1 MFDLSGKTA
10 LVTGATQGIGFAAA
24 QLLAKQGATV
34 FVAGASSLEKCQKA
48 CDQIPGSQP
57 VLADLRDPDCA
68 ERLYAQTGPVDIL
81 VLSASIQFKR
91 DWDAFT
97 SEEFDSQLDC
107 NVKSTWLL
115 IRRYSQAM
123 KENRWG
129 RIVTVGSVNQ
139 YRQHPALALYAVTK
153 AAQLKLIQ
161 NIAPQLAPYGVTV
174 NNIAPGAVD
183 TPRNREALADPAFA
197 ENLARGI
204 PCGYIAQPQDIAPS
218 ILFLCSEESRYITG
232 ADLAIDG
239 GMHLL

>member
-1 MFDLSGKTA
+1 MHSTQVTDTSPQDQDTQASVEPGDWDLCAIT
-10 LVTGATQGIGFAAA
+10 
-24 QLLAKQGATV
+24 
-34 FVAGASSLEKCQKA
+34 
-48 CDQIPGSQP
+48 GSQQP
-57 VLADLRDPDCA
+57 SGDAG
-68 ERLYAQTGPVDIL
+68 Q
-81 VLSASIQFKR
+81 LSSQGSIYF
-91 DWDAFT
+91 
-97 SEEFDSQLDC
+97 
-107 NVKSTWLL
+107 VK
-115 IRRYSQAM
+115 
-123 KENRWG
+123 
-129 RIVTVGSVNQ
+129 